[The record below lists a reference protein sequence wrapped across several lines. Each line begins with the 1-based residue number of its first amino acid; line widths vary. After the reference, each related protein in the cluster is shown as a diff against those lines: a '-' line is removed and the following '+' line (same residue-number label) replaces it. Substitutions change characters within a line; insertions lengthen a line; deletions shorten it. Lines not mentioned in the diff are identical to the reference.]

1 MSEYQME
8 QLLDILR
15 DMRADI
21 NNNLECITLCM
32 VLNVIT
38 NNGDRKITAQERI
51 ELLKVLNGEEDM
63 NLMLCKHLMNAVR
76 PCTCGGDKR

>member
-15 DMRADI
+15 NMRADI
-21 NNNLECITLCM
+21 NNSLECIALCM

-38 NNGDRKITAQERI
+38 NNGDRNITTQERR
-51 ELLKVLNGEEDM
+51 ELLNVLNGEEDM
-63 NLMLCKHLMNAVR
+63 NIMLCRYLTNALR
-76 PCTCGGDKR
+76 PRSCKGDKK